1 MSFAPVWGRDRET
14 SRRGWSRDD
23 RNRTYGHHSGSR
35 IGVLATA
42 WKRPEKSGAVSQ
54 HDGFVLFVDKAL
66 GEVLARE
73 PVLLSRKLAGR
84 DSNPLD
90 LCGRAMYS
98 KPAAECVSCCV
109 LLNGSDAKT
118 RSTKL

>member
-1 MSFAPVWGRDRET
+1 MSREA
-14 SRRGWSRDD
+14 GDD
-23 RNRTYGHHSGSR
+23 SHACASLF
-35 IGVLATA
+35 VFCPEKVVCLATA

-98 KPAAECVSCCV
+98 KPAAECVSICCC
-109 LLNGSDAKT
+109 LGCDAL
-118 RSTKL
+118 S